1 VTRMNYFERSE
12 TVSTTSKQHAINI
25 NNRKEIDITGV
36 KDVDSFDSEE
46 FLIETVMGYLLVRGE
61 QLQLKN
67 LNVEETT
74 IQIKGKI
81 TELAYVDEQQ
91 AGRAKGLIS
100 KLFK

>member
-1 VTRMNYFERSE
+1 MNYYDRSE
-12 TVSTTSKQHAINI
+12 ITSTTSKQHNIHI

-36 KDVDSFDSEE
+36 KDVDSFDNEE

-81 TELAYVDEQQ
+81 TELAYVDEQH

>member
-1 VTRMNYFERSE
+1 MTKMNYYDRTE
-12 TVSTTSKQHAINI
+12 TISTTPKQHSIHI

-36 KDVDSFDSEE
+36 KDVDSFDNEE
-46 FLIETVMGYLLVRGE
+46 FLIETVMGYLLVRGQ

-74 IQIKGKI
+74 IQIKGKVS
-81 TELAYVDEQQ
+81 ELAYVDEQQ